1 MFLHQSFVK
10 GLGHASYLV
19 GDTAAGVAAVVDPRR
34 DVDEYLELAASEG
47 LTITDVFETHVHNDY
62 VSGADEVRRQA
73 GARVHIGTGAGLT
86 RVHQPT
92 ADGDVHWL
100 GALRIRT
107 IATPGHTPDHVSFA
121 VADTSRSEDDWV
133 LFAGGAL
140 LVGTAARPDLLGGP
154 DEARRAAAIEFAT
167 LRDRIA
173 TLPDWLEVYPTH
185 GAGSLC
191 GSGIGGKRWTTVG
204 YERRNNP
211 ALQQPD
217 GEAFTAFILR
227 DQPSVPAYWRRM
239 RQLNQTGAALLDDLP
254 APTPL
259 DPAAV
264 LHASGH
270 GAVVI
275 DARPGE
281 AYIAGH
287 LPGALGIGLEPMFGT
302 WVGSVVPVGS
312 EIVLV
317 LDRDE
322 DLSEALAQLHRASYD
337 RVAGYLAGGFPA
349 WLAAGFDVETLPTIE
364 ARDVAARLAAG
375 TLHVLDVREASE
387 WRGGHVPGAVHIPA
401 GQLPTRIDEVPRG
414 PLAVVCA
421 AGYRSIVAASFLR
434 RAGFDEAANLPG
446 GTSAY
451 AAAGLPLMTDLEPLT
466 LTRSAR

>member
-1 MFLHQSFVK
+1 M
-10 GLGHASYLV
+10 G
-19 GDTAAGVAAVVDPRR
+19 
-34 DVDEYLELAASEG
+34 EYLELAASED

-62 VSGADEVRRQA
+62 VSGADELRRRT
-73 GARVHIGTGAGLT
+73 GATVHVGTAAGLT
-86 RVHQPT
+86 RAHQPT
-92 ADGDVHWL
+92 ADGDVSWL
-100 GALRIRT
+100 GSLRVRT

-133 LFAGGAL
+133 LFTGGAL

-154 DEARRAAAIEFAT
+154 EEARRAAAIEFAT

-191 GSGIGGKRWTTVG
+191 GSGIGGKRWTTIG

-211 ALQQPD
+211 ALRQAD
-217 GEAFTAFILR
+217 GEAFTEFILH

-239 RQLNQTGAALLDDLP
+239 RRLNQTGASPLEDLGVP
-254 APTPL
+254 KAL

-264 LHASGH
+264 LHATGH
-270 GAVVI
+270 GAVVV
-275 DARPGE
+275 DARPGA

-302 WVGSVVPVGS
+302 WVGSVVPVDS

-317 LDRDE
+317 LDREE
-322 DLSEALAQLHRASYD
+322 DLGEAVAQLHRASYD
-337 RVAGYLAGGFPA
+337 RVVGYLAGGFPA
-349 WLAAGFDVETLPTIE
+349 WLSADFEMDALPTVE
-364 ARDVAARLAAG
+364 PRDVAARVAAG
-375 TLHVLDVREASE
+375 TMNVLDVREASE
-387 WRGGHVPGAVHIPA
+387 WRGGHVPGAIHIPA
-401 GQLPTRIDEVPRG
+401 GQLPNRIDEVPRG

-421 AGYRSIVAASFLR
+421 AGYRSIVATSFLR
-434 RAGFDEAANLPG
+434 QAGFDKAANLPG